1 MPSCNLAETVHN
13 KWLQQSGKRG
23 NDLYVATVDDYVRA
37 FMQMVAYY
45 QYLNG
50 ERPGTG
56 PRKEELL
63 LRVAQRTAQRSGN
76 PKSLHQ
82 VLRNMPGAEG
92 FCTREPHLQG
102 EEVFLS
108 LKRKPDLPPGSEFDS
123 HRPDKISISRPRVQ
137 TRAGG
142 ARFYDLTSQGDAQ
155 QEATENL
162 HDNPVQL
169 ETPPT
174 NPVMEHVKAVQETT
188 CNEHEWHIARLPK
201 MSAKACFAQQAI
213 TKKKCVARIVQD
225 GKNTAAP
232 TYNGIMHNYRKNKQ
246 ERMQFFFCNDD
257 IERCVKGTRRKW
269 VVSNP
274 AVPEIWPVKIGTN
287 LTQKEILDLE
297 NAGFRLAP
305 RLELSPRKLFRDGR
319 SLVDLSEY
327 PTPEFSN
334 DFPKRRF
341 GKNIRRNPNAPS
353 TKHANS
359 CASAL
364 TVIGQIL
371 KVSMVPNPAL
381 GCIITFESRNGLK
394 ISQYL
399 LTIGQFPSCSCPFF
413 KDMSGKALG
422 KRGQWTN
429 CKHLYYIFHVVCGLD
444 SEIDVFMHAPSF
456 SFNEIKRVIQMVLLK
471 QPAT

>member
-37 FMQMVAYY
+37 FMQVVAYY

-50 ERPGTG
+50 ERAGSGPG
-56 PRKEELL
+56 KEELL
-63 LRVAQRTAQRSGN
+63 MRVAQRTAQRSGN

-82 VLRNMPGAEG
+82 ALANMPGAEG
-92 FCTREPHLQG
+92 FCTRDPHLEG

-123 HRPDKISISRPRVQ
+123 HRPDKINISSEDD
-137 TRAGG
+137 TK
-142 ARFYDLTSQGDAQ
+142 
-155 QEATENL
+155 QEAPEDL
-162 HDNPVQL
+162 QDNPIQL
-169 ETPPT
+169 ETPT
-174 NPVMEHVKAVQETT
+174 TVKAVDHVKAVQETT
-188 CNEHEWHIARLPK
+188 CNEREWHIARLPK
-201 MSAKACFAQQAI
+201 TSAKACFAQQAI
-213 TKKKCVARIVQD
+213 TKKKCVAKIVQN
-225 GKNTAAP
+225 GKSTVAP
-232 TYNGIMHNYRKNKQ
+232 TYTGMMENYKKNKLEQ
-246 ERMQFFFCNDD
+246 MLFFFCNDD

-269 VVSNP
+269 VVARP
-274 AVPEIWPVKIGTN
+274 AVPDIWPIKLGTN

-305 RLELSPRKLFRDGR
+305 HVELSPRKLFREDG

-327 PTPEFSN
+327 VAPKFPN

-341 GKNIRRNPNAPS
+341 GKNIRRNPKAPS

-364 TVIGQIL
+364 SVIGQIL
-371 KVSMVPNPAL
+371 KVSMVPAPAL

-399 LTIGQFPSCSCPFF
+399 ITIGQFPSCSCPFF
-413 KDMSGKALG
+413 KDMSSKALG
-422 KRGQWTN
+422 KRGQWSN

-444 SEIDVFMHAPSF
+444 SDVDVFMHAPSF
-456 SFNEIKRVIQMVLLK
+456 SFNDIKRVIQVVLLK
-471 QPAT
+471 QPTT